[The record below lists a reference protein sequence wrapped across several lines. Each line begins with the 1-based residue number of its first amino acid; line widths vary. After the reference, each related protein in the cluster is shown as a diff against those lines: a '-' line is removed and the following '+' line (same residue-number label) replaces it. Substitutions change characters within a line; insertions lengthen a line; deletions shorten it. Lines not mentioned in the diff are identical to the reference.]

1 MMMYI
6 GYRIQQ
12 QWTWREGGREDRQK
26 RRRKGREDNHFR
38 SHGDDDDVSL
48 SDYLITLDST
58 PGAVV
63 LLELGGGME
72 AGPPR

>member
-1 MMMYI
+1 MNKRDVHWISDTAAMDV
-6 GYRIQQ
+6 
-12 QWTWREGGREDRQK
+12 EGGRK
-26 RRRKGREDNHFR
+26 RRRKKGREDNHFR

>member
-1 MMMYI
+1 MDV
-6 GYRIQQ
+6 
-12 QWTWREGGREDRQK
+12 EGGRK
-26 RRRKGREDNHFR
+26 RRRKKGREDNHFR
-38 SHGDDDDVSL
+38 SHGDDDVSL